1 MITTLN
7 DFQVGFNVR
16 DGEVA
21 SAAVLSRPTNR
32 LKTEILE
39 VNTLLGVI
47 LNDPSKIPDWIAGT
61 YEVGNIVKYLGK
73 TWKAIA
79 ITSAT
84 PGSNPLLWGTV
95 AENTTG
101 IVNDITTNATFYPTF
116 AKTITGLLSTA
127 TVSDT
132 KLNFTPSTG
141 NFSSTTFTA
150 LSDENF
156 KENIVPSKGLE
167 VINQLI
173 GVEFDWKDASGHSAG
188 VIAQELEKI
197 LPFLIKESNGTK
209 SVNYNGLIGYLIN
222 SVKEMDVRIKAL
234 ESIKEGV

>member
-7 DFQVGFNVR
+7 DFQVGFNVH

-84 PGSNPLLWGTV
+84 PGSNPLLWEDISSLATLALKISKDSDTGAAFLPSGTTAQRPVTPLNGYIRYNTDLEHTETYRESTGTWGTV
-95 AENTTG
+95 GSSQFLGTADTKG
-101 IVNDITTNATFYPTF
+101 IQFMAQTTNEVLVIPAGTN
-116 AKTITGLLSTA
+116 A
-127 TVSDT
+127 
-132 KLNFTPSTG
+132 
-141 NFSSTTFTA
+141 FSIDS
-150 LSDENF
+150 LILENGAS
-156 KENIVPSKGLE
+156 IAVP
-167 VINQLI
+167 N
-173 GVEFDWKDASGHSAG
+173 
-188 VIAQELEKI
+188 
-197 LPFLIKESNGTK
+197 
-209 SVNYNGLIGYLIN
+209 N
-222 SVKEMDVRIKAL
+222 SIYKVL
-234 ESIKEGV
+234 